1 MDGMGSFEIGTAN
14 DKLEVANG
22 DSLRAEDEKTE
33 MEGGSSSCEIV
44 KGETPR

>member
-1 MDGMGSFEIGTAN
+1 MGGMGSFEVGTAN

-22 DSLRAEDEKTE
+22 DSLRAEDEKAE